1 MVLCLGYM
9 TMTRW
14 MLGYPDQAL
23 ARMHE
28 MLTAAQQVAYAFT
41 LARALYYAARL
52 HRSRRE
58 WSAALV
64 HAEAALALV
73 NEHGFGHYTEE
84 VTFRRGCALA
94 AQGQYAEGIAQMQQ
108 ALTATRG
115 MVGELSQLTFLAA
128 AYGASGQA
136 EAGLPLLDA
145 ALAQANRTGAL
156 YYEAEVHRLKGELLL
171 NAECRVRRAELAEA
185 SFQQALAIARGQQ
198 AKAWELRAATSLARL
213 WQQQGKRDAARELLA
228 PVYGWFTEGF
238 DTADQQ
244 DARALL
250 EELK

>member
-1 MVLCLGYM
+1 M

-14 MLGYPDQAL
+14 LLGYPDQAL

-28 MLTAAQQVAYAFT
+28 MLTAARQTSHAFT

-52 HRSRRE
+52 HQCRRE
-58 WSAALV
+58 GSAVLA

-73 NEHGFGHYTEE
+73 TEHGVGHYAGD
-84 VTFRRGCALA
+84 VTFMRGCALA
-94 AQGQYAEGIAQMQQ
+94 AQGQYAAGITQMQQ
-108 ALTATRG
+108 GLAAKRG
-115 MVGELSQLTFLAA
+115 EVGESLRLALLAA

-136 EAGLPLLDA
+136 EVGLPLLDE
-145 ALAQANRTGAL
+145 ALAHVDRTGTRHYA
-156 YYEAEVHRLKGELLL
+156 AEIYRLKGELLL
-171 NAECRVRRAELAEA
+171 SAEGGVRRAELAEA
-185 SFQQALAIARGQQ
+185 SFQQALAITRHQQ

-213 WQQQGKRDAARELLA
+213 WQQQGKRDAARQLLA

-238 DTADQQ
+238 DTADLQ

-250 EELK
+250 ETL